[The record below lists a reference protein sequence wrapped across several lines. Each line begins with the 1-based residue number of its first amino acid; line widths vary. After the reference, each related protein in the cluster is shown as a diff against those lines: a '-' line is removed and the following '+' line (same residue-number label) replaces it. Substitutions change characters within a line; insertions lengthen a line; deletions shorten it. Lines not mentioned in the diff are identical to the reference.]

1 MGLEAVKEE
10 VIRQAK
16 EQETA
21 LVAEARKEAN
31 RITRE
36 AEKKIEE
43 MKEKSDAEIK
53 KMTDTIK
60 RQELASA
67 ELENKKM
74 ILEAKKEVI
83 ENVLAEAKK
92 KLENLDD
99 KKKELYIKK
108 LLEKTKKEIEI
119 MGIYC
124 NKNDAK
130 FLRGFN
136 TEAINIIGGFIA
148 ENREKTVRVDC
159 SFETMLQAV
168 KDNEIQNIN
177 KILFG

>member
-21 LVAEARKEAN
+21 LIAEARKEAN
-31 RITRE
+31 RIMKE
-36 AEKKIEE
+36 AEKKTDE
-43 MKEKSDAEIK
+43 MKEKSEAEIK
-53 KMTDTIK
+53 KMIDLIK

-67 ELENKKM
+67 ELDSKKM
-74 ILEAKKEVI
+74 LLEAKKEVI
-83 ENVLAEAKK
+83 ENAFAEAKK
-92 KLENLDD
+92 RLESLDE
-99 KKKELYIKK
+99 KKRESCIRN
-108 LLEKTKKEIEI
+108 LLEKAKNEIE
-119 MGIYC
+119 MANVYC
-124 NKNDAK
+124 NKKDAK

-136 TEAINIIGGFIA
+136 TQTADIIGGFIA
-148 ENREKTVRVDC
+148 ENREKTIRVDN

-168 KDNEIQNIN
+168 KDNEMQNIN